1 MPPDQIHAE
10 IRSDFIVAAER
21 SAADPNVITFP
32 LSSEAP
38 FRRWDGFEILD
49 HTSEAVDL
57 SFLNSGNAPLLD
69 SHCRDELECQIGVI
83 QRAWLKDGRL
93 YVEVRF
99 SRKEGA
105 QEILTDIM
113 DGIIRNVS
121 VGYDVLAVGPL
132 SPDTQEYR
140 VTRWK
145 PTEASFVTVPAD
157 ATVGIGRNATAMR
170 GQQMPPDQIET
181 TPAAVAPVAAAA
193 APAQV
198 AAPNTA
204 PAPVNRGAE
213 IADATREIY
222 ALARSHNQFDLAEG
236 HIDAAIRAG
245 QVPSLAAFRG
255 VLRAAIPA
263 DVPLVNRNIGL
274 TQREQQRFSVLRLAS
289 TLADNATASDLRLSQ
304 FEREACEAAARN
316 AEVSRSGYMLP
327 MDLMDSWS
335 NFSMGGEQVRGAGEM
350 QQRAAVSTGVQ
361 TQVQFTQH
369 LGDRF
374 IDNLRNASSVLQ
386 AGVTVLG
393 GLDQNVEI
401 PGGNANTAGAWL
413 AAEDANAAETV
424 PTFRKVSLSIKDVAG
439 YTDLT
444 RRMMMQSSIDVEA
457 YIRAQLT
464 RSMIESID
472 LAGLTGSGAAGV
484 PLGVKNTAGIGAVS
498 YAAVGPLPI
507 WSEIVAMETAVAN
520 ANALLG
526 NTAYIGPTSL
536 RGYLKT
542 TEKAASSGARFI
554 MDSNDSGLNGY
565 KYVASNQ
572 VIAADLYFGNW
583 SDLLMGMWGGL
594 SLDRDLA
601 AKFLA
606 GGVRIRAIQSVDF
619 AVARVGSFCIGN

>member
-1 MPPDQIHAE
+1 MPDNEIL
-10 IRSDFIVAAER
+10 IRSGLIGGAQR
-21 SAADPNVITFP
+21 SEGDPNVVIFP

-38 FRRWDGFEILD
+38 FRRWDGLEILD
-49 HTSEAVDL
+49 HSPEAVDL

-69 SHCRDELECQIGVI
+69 SHNRSELECQIGVI
-83 QRAWLKDGRL
+83 QRAWLQDQRL

-105 QEILTDIM
+105 QEILTDIV

-121 VGYDVLAVGPL
+121 VGYDVLEVGPL
-132 SPDTQEYR
+132 TVDTGEYR
-140 VTRWK
+140 VTRWMPK
-145 PTEASFVTVPAD
+145 EASFVTIPAD
-157 ATVGIGRNATAMR
+157 VTVGIGRNATQLR

-181 TPAAVAPVAAAA
+181 TPGAAPAPVAATVRAADA
-193 APAQV
+193 APE
-198 AAPNTA
+198 PT
-204 PAPVNRGAE
+204 NRNAD
-213 IADATREIY
+213 IADATREIF
-222 ALARSHNQFDLAEG
+222 ALARSHGQFDLAEA
-236 HIDAAIRAG
+236 HVDTAMRAG

-255 VLRAAIPA
+255 VLRGVLPA
-263 DVPLVNRNIGL
+263 DTPLVNRDIGL
-274 TQREQQRFSVLRLAS
+274 TQREQQRFSLVRLAA
-289 TLADNATASDLRLSQ
+289 TLADNVTANDLRLSG

-316 AEVSRSGYMLP
+316 SDVSRSGYMLP
-327 MDLMDSWS
+327 TDLMQSWS
-335 NFSMGGEQVRGAGEM
+335 NFSLGGESVRGAAEM
-350 QQRAAVSTGVQ
+350 AQRAAISTGVQ
-361 TQVQFTQH
+361 TQVQYTAH

-393 GLDQNVEI
+393 GLDANVEI

-424 PTFRKVSLSIKDVAG
+424 PTFRKITLSIKDVAG

-444 RRMMMQSSIDVEA
+444 RRMMIQSSIDVEA
-457 YIRAQLT
+457 YVRAQLT

-472 LAGLTGSGAAGV
+472 LAGLAGSGSTGI

-498 YAAVGPLPI
+498 YAAVGPLPT
-507 WSEIVAMETAVAN
+507 WSEIVQMETAVAN

-542 TEKAASSGARFI
+542 TEKASASGARFI
-554 MDSNDSGLNGY
+554 MDSNESGLNGY

-594 SLDRDLA
+594 SLDRDIA